1 VSFNKV
7 KQNLLIIGGHNM
19 GLEREVVIGLSRA
32 ISKYGDAMAASR
44 SDTSVIMLVSF
55 LDRQL

>member
-1 VSFNKV
+1 
-7 KQNLLIIGGHNM
+7 M
-19 GLEREVVIGLSRA
+19 GLEREVVIGLNRA

-44 SDTSVIMLVSF
+44 SDTSVIDMLVSF